1 MFLYYSLYAE
11 YRYWNSHIFWFIID
25 RPSAPNPFFGIHA
38 GKAVGHGTII
48 GTGSG
53 SGTGISTNTGN
64 GTTTGKSTGSGI
76 GTSAMITQNTPA
88 ITNQI
93 VSTTVPGP
101 NFQRTVIFFHE
112 YTLPGQDLFIRGGID
127 KRHRTGILKCNA
139 EIYSPVF
146 FVFFCIFFTLKGV
159 EVDLP

>member
-11 YRYWNSHIFWFIID
+11 YRYWNWHICWFITD
-25 RPSAPNPFFGIHA
+25 RPSAPDPFFGIHA
-38 GKAVGHGTII
+38 GKAVGH

-76 GTSAMITQNTPA
+76 GTSTMITQSTPGS
-88 ITNQI
+88 TNQI
-93 VSTTVPGP
+93 ISTTTVPGP

-127 KRHRTGILKCNA
+127 KWHRTGILKCSA
-139 EIYSPVF
+139 
-146 FVFFCIFFTLKGV
+146 
-159 EVDLP
+159 